1 MSWVL
6 LGQLASTLPLCGLIW
21 LVQLVVYPQFA
32 NVGTS
37 QFATYHRFHSNRI
50 TWIVAPLMALELL
63 SASAMLLQP
72 HAAHNAAI
80 VVGLALA
87 VSAWGLTGLLAVPA
101 HNRLGRG
108 FDTTAMQRLMLANTL
123 RTIVW
128 TLRATLVLYWASQ
141 WHGAA

>member
-101 HNRLGRG
+101 HNRLARG

-141 WHGAA
+141 LQGAA